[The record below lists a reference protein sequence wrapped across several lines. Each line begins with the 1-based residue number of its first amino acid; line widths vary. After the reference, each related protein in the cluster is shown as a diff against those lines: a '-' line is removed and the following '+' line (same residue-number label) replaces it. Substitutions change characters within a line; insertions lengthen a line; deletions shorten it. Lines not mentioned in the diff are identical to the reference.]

1 MPSTTGANCTQWNPC
16 LPDAADR
23 IAFETH
29 SNRAVVAVQDG
40 EQGVHIRVENFA
52 RGRVV
57 PGSGG
62 RLEAELK
69 GVLNV
74 SVIGGGG
81 GVVCG
86 RGCGGHGVCRGDEL
100 LGECECEE
108 GWVGRFCE
116 IEVKGGKVEEQP
128 EGVEGGVEVL
138 VGSGVVE
145 GEGVYRWGLEDSER
159 VLVRGRV
166 LKGEVVVEGEVVE
179 VGGGG
184 SGSGM
189 YVWESGEW
197 KEGEVVVG
205 RLGDGG
211 RRDVYEWVRIVEAG
225 EERVLVWVLRNES
238 FGEGDA
244 VYSVR
249 IEGCEGLGALCGKG
263 GGGGWEGIYVGIG
276 VVLGVFTMVGCIFWG
291 CWWWYCR
298 RGRGKSKGG
307 SGDGA
312 WEGVEVGGNV
322 SKTSSISR

>member
-1 MPSTTGANCTQWNPC
+1 M
-16 LPDAADR
+16 
-23 IAFETH
+23 AFERH
-29 SNRAVVAVQDG
+29 ANRAVVTVQGGGQD
-40 EQGVHIRVENFA
+40 VYIRVENFA

-57 PGSGG
+57 PESGA

-74 SVIGGGG
+74 SVVGEGE

-86 RGCGGHGVCRGDEL
+86 RGCEGRGACEGERL

-116 IEVKGGKVEEQP
+116 IGVKEGTVEERP
-128 EGVEGGVEVL
+128 EGVEGGVEAL

-145 GEGVYRWGLEDSER
+145 GGGVYRWKVENGGR

-166 LKGEVVVEGEVVE
+166 LKGEVLVEGEVVE

-189 YVWESGEW
+189 YVWDDGEW

-205 RLGDGG
+205 RLGDKG
-211 RRDVYEWVRIVEAG
+211 RRDVYEWIRIVEA
-225 EERVLVWVLRNES
+225 EEEGALVWVLRNES
-238 FGEGDA
+238 FGEGDV

-249 IEGCEGLGALCGKG
+249 IEGCGEGALCGKG

-276 VVLGVFTMVGCIFWG
+276 VVLGVFVVVGCVFWG
-291 CWWWYCR
+291 CWWWWCR
-298 RGRGKSKGG
+298 RGRGESKGG

-312 WEGVEVGGNV
+312 WEGVEVGGKV